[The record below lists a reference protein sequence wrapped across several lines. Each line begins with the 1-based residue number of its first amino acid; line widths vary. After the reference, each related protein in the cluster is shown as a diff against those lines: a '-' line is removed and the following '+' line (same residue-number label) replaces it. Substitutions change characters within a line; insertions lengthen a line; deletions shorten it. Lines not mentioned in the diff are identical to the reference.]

1 MPLGSKD
8 RKSTDQGSEDSQQ
21 DLQTVAKRA
30 KGDEQLRRTFLSRRP
45 LPIVN
50 GEARPEP
57 KK

>member
-8 RKSTDQGSEDSQQ
+8 RKSTDQGSEDWQQ

-50 GEARPEP
+50 GERRSSP
-57 KK
+57 